1 MATLMDQRVRL
12 QGTLAEFSSQLYK
25 SLSTKEDEMLKTTG
39 PMSSKIANPSM
50 SLVPWLETQAEV
62 TGCHQEFARMNTLML
77 GFAADSNR
85 FLISFTYYAHA
96 TTFSG
101 QFTSPVIMEQGKR
114 FPIFYNPLN
123 PQENRQSES
132 GTTLSRVTRRSPLF
146 ALGIAGSIVISLLYL
161 AMMYGCN

>member
-1 MATLMDQRVRL
+1 MDEPVRSR
-12 QGTLAEFSSQLYK
+12 GALAEFSSQLYK
-25 SLSTKEDEMLKTTG
+25 SLRTREDEMLKTTG
-39 PMSSKIANPSM
+39 PMASKIANHSR

-62 TGCHQEFARMNTLML
+62 TGCHYEFARMNTLML

-85 FLISFTYYAHA
+85 FVVSFTYYAHA

-101 QFTSPVIMEQGKR
+101 RLISPVIMEQGMR

-132 GTTLSRVTRRSPLF
+132 GTTLSPVTRRSPLF
-146 ALGIAGSIVISLLYL
+146 ALGIAGSILISLLYL